1 MTGSAP
7 TTTASGGALRVL
19 CLPKYGD
26 LGASSRLRFSQYV
39 PRLAAEGLAI
49 DAAPLLS
56 DALLAARYE
65 RGGYGAA
72 ALLGAYLRR
81 CRRLLRR
88 RRYQLLWIEKEALP
102 WWPLAAEA
110 ALLRG
115 VPFVL
120 DYDDAVFHAYDRHPR
135 AAVRR
140 LLGRRIDG
148 LMRRS
153 ALVIAGNAYLAERAR
168 AAGAGRV
175 EILPTVI
182 DLDRYPRPEPPTAE
196 AGAPPRIVW
205 IGSPSTARY
214 LELLREPLAELA
226 RQRPFVLRVVGGGPV
241 DLPGVAV
248 EPAPWTE
255 AGEVDLLRGCAAGI
269 MPLADSPWERGKCGY
284 KLVQYMAC
292 GLPVVASPVGVNREL
307 VRDGQNGY
315 LAADGAAW
323 LRALRELLDDPAR
336 RARLGAAG
344 RALVEQDYC
353 VQRTAPRLAGWLREA
368 AQGGRKADAPG
379 GATWT

>member
-1 MTGSAP
+1 MTVPAP
-7 TTTASGGALRVL
+7 TTTAPAAAPRVL

-26 LGASSRLRFSQYV
+26 LGASSRLRFSQYL
-39 PRLAAEGLAI
+39 PRLAAEGLVVES
-49 DAAPLLS
+49 DPLLS
-56 DALLAARYE
+56 DAQLAARYE
-65 RGGYGAA
+65 RGGYGAG

-81 CRRLLRR
+81 CRRLLLR
-88 RRYQLLWIEKEALP
+88 RRYQLLWIGQKALP
-102 WWPLAAEA
+102 WWPVAAEA

-115 VPFVL
+115 VPCAL
-120 DYDDAVFHAYDRHPR
+120 DYDDAVFHAYDQHPR

-153 ALVIAGNAYLAERAR
+153 ALVVAGNDYLAARAR

-182 DLDRYPRPEPPTAE
+182 DLDRYPRPEPSRPDP
-196 AGAPPRIVW
+196 AGGARIVW

-226 RQRPFVLRVVGGGPV
+226 RQRSFVLRVIGGGAV

-248 EPAPWTE
+248 EHAPWTE

-336 RARLGAAG
+336 RASLGALG
-344 RALVEQDYC
+344 RALVEQEYC
-353 VQRTAPRLAGWLREA
+353 VQRTAPRLARWLREA
-368 AQGGRKADAPG
+368 ARGDGKDAGPG
-379 GATWT
+379 GTTWT